1 MRRHGST
8 ALERTSSARCT
19 TTTSRGSTLR
29 VRWARLKLLCDNTG
43 DWDAQT
49 FDNTSV
55 VGWLCGWRRGPF
67 AAYEP
72 PGPQQDRAL
81 RNIELTQ
88 VDISFKVPGKL
99 VERTVDEG
107 DSVKRGM
114 LIARI
119 DRDII

>member
-72 PGPQQDRAL
+72 PGSQQDRAL
-81 RNIELTQ
+81 RQ
-88 VDISFKVPGKL
+88 YRADPGRYL
-99 VERTVDEG
+99 VQGPGQAGR
-107 DSVKRGM
+107 
-114 LIARI
+114 AN
-119 DRDII
+119 